1 MINLTFGTTANVYLT
16 LSDSATLSA
25 PNYLFV
31 FTHRTSNVITSFVKL
46 NGDDQSEYKD
56 RYNLFSFD
64 VDQLFDEVGE
74 YYYEVYEQ
82 ESSSNLCATD
92 ATSLLETGIMRLS
105 KEDEDN
111 FTFKAYQ
118 TENTFQTR

>member
-1 MINLTFGTTANVYLT
+1 MINLKFGTTANVYLT
-16 LSDSATLSA
+16 LSDSATLLA
-25 PNYLFV
+25 PNYLFI
-31 FTHRTSNVITSFVKL
+31 FTHRTSNEVTSFVKL
-46 NGDDQSEYKD
+46 NADDQSEYKD
-56 RYNLFSFD
+56 RYNIFTFD

-82 ESSSNLCATD
+82 ESTSNLCSTD

-105 KEDEDN
+105 KEDEDQ

-118 TENTFQTR
+118 PENIFQTR

>member
-1 MINLTFGTTANVYLT
+1 MINLKFGTTANVYLT

-25 PNYLFV
+25 PNYLFI
-31 FTHRTSNVITSFVKL
+31 FTHRTSNEVTSFVKL
-46 NGDDQSEYKD
+46 NADDQSEYKD

-82 ESSSNLCATD
+82 ESTSNLCSTD

-105 KEDEDN
+105 KEDEDQ

-118 TENTFQTR
+118 PENIFQTR

>member
-16 LSDSATLSA
+16 LSDSATLTA
-25 PNYLFV
+25 PNYLFI
-31 FTHRTSNVITSFVKL
+31 FTHRTSNVVTSFVKL
-46 NGDDQSEYKD
+46 NADDLSEFKD

-82 ESSSNLCATD
+82 ESSSNLCTTD

-105 KEDEDN
+105 AEDEDT